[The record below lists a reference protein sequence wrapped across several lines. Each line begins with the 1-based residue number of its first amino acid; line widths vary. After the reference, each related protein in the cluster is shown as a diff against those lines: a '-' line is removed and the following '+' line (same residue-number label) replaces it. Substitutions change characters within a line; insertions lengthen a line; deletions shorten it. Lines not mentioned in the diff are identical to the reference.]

1 MVYSLILANNDCC
14 FHIKK
19 DKNDKKIDN
28 ILHYITCVWIPYA
41 VKLGLVTKAFDIS
54 TTRKKYVIS
63 LLCLKSTICNVIK
76 R

>member
-1 MVYSLILANNDCC
+1 MVYSLILAKNDCC
-14 FHIKK
+14 VHIKK
-19 DKNDKKIDN
+19 DKNDKKIDK
-28 ILHYITCVWIPYA
+28 ILHYITCVWILCA

-54 TTRKKYVIS
+54 TSRQNYVIS